1 MLEKEQGLLIFYF
14 ISILLLFL
22 VFGLVF
28 LSAFIKRKNKLLLE
42 KFETNKRFE
51 LEISTAQI
59 EIQEQTL
66 KNISWELHDNVGQL
80 LSVINMQLNLIE
92 NKIPS
97 ELQTQIK
104 ETKELVATTVKE
116 VRSISKTLNSD
127 MVLKNGLLKSLELEL
142 ERFKRLNFLKVN
154 CSILGEVVD
163 IKATDE
169 IIIFRIL
176 QEFLSNVIRHA
187 KAENLF
193 VHLNFKPEYLKIE
206 IKDDGVG
213 FEIDQVQ
220 KSNGMQ
226 TMKSRSELLN
236 ASLTI
241 SSIVGSGTSIFLKY
255 PYKHEW

>member
-1 MLEKEQGLLIFYF
+1 MLEKEQVLLIFYF

-42 KFETNKRFE
+42 KFEINKRFE
-51 LEISTAQI
+51 MELYNAQI

-92 NKIPS
+92 NKIPP
-97 ELQTQIK
+97 ELQTQIR
-104 ETKELVATTVKE
+104 ETKELVTTTVKE

-142 ERFKRLNFLKVN
+142 DRFKRLNFLKVF
-154 CSILGEVVD
+154 CTIEGEVVD
-163 IKATDE
+163 IKASDE

-187 KAENLF
+187 KAENLY
-193 VHLNFKPEYLKIE
+193 VHLNFKKESLEIE
-206 IKDDGVG
+206 IIDDGVG
-213 FEIDQVQ
+213 FEMDHVE
-220 KSNGMQ
+220 KSNGMT
-226 TMKSRSELLN
+226 TMKNRSELLN
-236 ASLTI
+236 ANLII
-241 SSIVGSGTSIFLKY
+241 SSIVGSGTSLFLIY